1 MPFLRQLQVKGKGGV
16 LIEVDLY
23 ETELTP
29 FCNISLRGKAE
40 EVLRQLVDCIKVKL
54 PETESPL

>member
-1 MPFLRQLQVKGKGGV
+1 MKGKGEV

-29 FCNISLRGKAE
+29 FGNISLRGKAG
-40 EVLRQLVDCIKVKL
+40 EVLPQLVDCIKVKF